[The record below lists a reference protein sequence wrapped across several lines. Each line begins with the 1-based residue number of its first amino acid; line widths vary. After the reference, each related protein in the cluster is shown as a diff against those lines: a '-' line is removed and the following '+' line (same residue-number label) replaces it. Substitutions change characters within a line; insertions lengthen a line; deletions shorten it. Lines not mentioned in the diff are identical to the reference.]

1 MAWTGEPAAEAGLEC
16 VQRVVFL
23 HGWCGH
29 ADEAE
34 RLRSAL
40 PSQLLA
46 LNWMPAPGSIDLATW
61 PGVEPGPTIAA
72 AMAFVGQQI
81 LQQVR
86 QAIVDAGFAGSLLIG
101 HSMGGA
107 MACLL
112 AADPVIAARG
122 LVLLDSSVPM
132 PPQRR
137 SDNLERMGQWVS
149 RAIQEGRSAA
159 QTAWVE
165 EQPQRTDH
173 FFAGSDSGSEREL
186 IERRMAHAPVVEAAA
201 TLGGYVQW
209 PIDQALQALRCPILA
224 LAADPGRLPEAALRR
239 ARPDATIR
247 AISGCGHFVH
257 VFAAQR
263 VRAELERWL
272 SCRELHQGR

>member
-1 MAWTGEPAAEAGLEC
+1 MTAIQREPRA
-16 VQRVVFL
+16 VFL

-34 RLRSAL
+34 HLRAAL
-40 PSQLLA
+40 PAQLLA
-46 LNWMPAPGSIDLATW
+46 PNWLPAPGSIDLAAW
-61 PGVEPGPTIAA
+61 PGAGQRPATATA
-72 AMAFVGQQI
+72 TAMAAVGQLI

-86 QAIVDAGFAGSLLIG
+86 QAVVDAGFAGSLLVG

-137 SDNLERMGQWVS
+137 IDNLERMGQWIG

-159 QTAWVE
+159 QAAWVE
-165 EQPQRTDH
+165 EQPQRTHH
-173 FFAGSDSGSEREL
+173 FFASGDQGREREL

-209 PIDQALQALRCPILA
+209 PIDQALAAVPCPILA
-224 LAADPGRLPEAALRR
+224 FAADPGRLPEAALRQ
-239 ARPDATIR
+239 ACPDATIHTIR
-247 AISGCGHFVH
+247 GCGHFLH
-257 VFAAQR
+257 VFAAEQ
-263 VRAELERWL
+263 VRARLESWWSSLGR
-272 SCRELHQGR
+272 REGR

>member
-1 MAWTGEPAAEAGLEC
+1 MAWTRDPAADAGMEHE
-16 VQRVVFL
+16 QRVVFL

-34 RLRSAL
+34 RLRAAL

-46 LNWMPAPGSIDLATW
+46 PNWMPAPGSIDLATW
-61 PGVEPGPTIAA
+61 PGVEPGPAMAA
-72 AMAFVGQQI
+72 GIAFVGRQI

-86 QAIVDAGFAGSLLIG
+86 QAIVDAGFVGSLLIG

-137 SDNLERMGQWVS
+137 SDNLERMGQWVA

-159 QTAWVE
+159 QAAWVE
-165 EQPQRTDH
+165 EQPQRTNY
-173 FFAGSDSGSEREL
+173 FFASSDVGTEREL

-209 PIDQALQALRCPILA
+209 PIDEALAAVRCPILA
-224 LAADPGRLPEAALRR
+224 FGADPGRLPETDLRR
-239 ARPDATIR
+239 VRPDATIQT
-247 AISGCGHFVH
+247 IHGCGHFLH
-257 VFAAQR
+257 VFAAEQ
-263 VRAELERWL
+263 VRAGLKSWL
-272 SCRELHQGR
+272 GGRGCEEGR